1 MSQDRPAR
9 RWGAPEPPSGGVV
22 LATAAEVVLGIA
34 IATAVVAALQSA
46 APPAG
51 LGSIYLLAVLE
62 VAIRRGQV
70 AALASAVLSV
80 LVLNYL
86 FITPRHRFAIAH
98 TQDLVELIVFLI
110 AAVVV
115 GRLAATGRQRA
126 AEAES
131 RARIAAA
138 REREASLLAQAASG
152 ILAGRSLKAQLDSIG
167 ARVAEATGAGQARV
181 VVESVPSPG
190 EHELTVRLA
199 STSQVWLYVS
209 DDAAWE
215 QSEIERIAEPLGRL
229 IDVAIERERVAELA
243 AENEAAARAEVA
255 RTAILHA
262 ISHDLRSPLTA
273 ITTAASALRS
283 AAVSDSER
291 DELIDV

>member
-62 VAIRRGQV
+62 VAIRRGQI

-98 TQDLVELIVFLI
+98 SQDLIELIVFLI
-110 AAVVV
+110 AAIVV
-115 GRLAATGRQRA
+115 GRLAASGRRQA

-131 RARIAAA
+131 RARVAAA
-138 REREASLLAQAASG
+138 RKREAS
-152 ILAGRSLKAQLDSIG
+152 
-167 ARVAEATGAGQARV
+167 
-181 VVESVPSPG
+181 
-190 EHELTVRLA
+190 
-199 STSQVWLYVS
+199 
-209 DDAAWE
+209 
-215 QSEIERIAEPLGRL
+215 
-229 IDVAIERERVAELA
+229 
-243 AENEAAARAEVA
+243 
-255 RTAILHA
+255 
-262 ISHDLRSPLTA
+262 
-273 ITTAASALRS
+273 
-283 AAVSDSER
+283 
-291 DELIDV
+291 